1 MNSPVG
7 RKIRTEKVVKA
18 LGIPVNKN
26 LPPIHR
32 DEEHQTRTIEAIID
46 RAIANTIVS
55 AKGSG
60 APDEVIDEL
69 IDRYYKEGLFT
80 PYELEF
86 LENEDPD
93 QDELNAYSWKIEC
106 NSALLW
112 AVSLVRDLPFPNELS
127 DVQKLYD
134 LIFQSERNELLSQ
147 AQFRDYNILMDE
159 LDLYYRLHWALVE
172 TRLHNQELAV
182 SINPGVVYERRYG
195 LTWLLNLAGEEWE
208 DISMDT

>member
-7 RKIRTEKVVKA
+7 RKIRTEKVVRA

-26 LPPIHR
+26 LPPLHR
-32 DEEHQTRTIEAIID
+32 DEEHEIRTIEAIID
-46 RAIANTIVS
+46 RAIANTVVS

-60 APDEVIDEL
+60 APDEVVDEL
-69 IDRYYKEGLFT
+69 IDRFYKEGLFT

-93 QDELNAYSWKIEC
+93 QDELNVYSWSIEC

-112 AVSLVRDLPFPNELS
+112 AVSLVRDLPFPNDLS
-127 DVQKLYD
+127 DVQTLYD
-134 LIFQSERNELLSQ
+134 LMLQSEREDLLKQAHLRNHNE
-147 AQFRDYNILMDE
+147 LMDE

-195 LTWLLNLAGEEWE
+195 LTWLLNLDGEEWE
-208 DISMDT
+208 EISMDT

>member
-7 RKIRTEKVVKA
+7 RKIRTEKVVRA

-32 DEEHQTRTIEAIID
+32 DEKYAIRTIEAIVD

-60 APDEVIDEL
+60 APDELIDEL
-69 IDRYYKEGLFT
+69 IDRFYREGLFT

-93 QDELNAYSWKIEC
+93 QDELHTYSWKIEC

-112 AVSLVRDLPFPNELS
+112 AVSLVRDLPFPNDLS

-134 LIFQSERNELLSQ
+134 LILQSDREALLQRAELRN
-147 AQFRDYNILMDE
+147 YHILMDE

-195 LTWLLNLAGEEWE
+195 LTWLLNLDGEDWE
-208 DISMDT
+208 EISMDT